1 MSRPL
6 PAGLREVR
14 SRLPRDAVMAPAAVA
29 AEVTVRQLA
38 AAVTELPQPAGGAPA
53 PDAVEQLRLQPVQCC
68 PRIAASR
75 RR

>member
-29 AEVTVRQLA
+29 AEGTVLRRA
-38 AAVTELPQPAGGAPA
+38 AAVTELLPLPGGVAA
-53 PDAVEQLRLQPVQCC
+53 ADAVEQLRLQPVQCC